1 MPRGMGGEH
10 ILAALSS
17 LPLLPFEA
25 SLLFSDSFYF
35 QMLFWLAVLASLSDS
50 WDPGF
55 FELQE
60 ILAVILSLSF
70 FFYIKKVSSSV
81 CL

>member
-1 MPRGMGGEH
+1 MGGEH